1 MKIKLDW
8 CDLGVVADLSKTLSM
23 DAKTAKDLYMDNGT
37 TDAHEVMCE
46 VESAALALFLFLET
60 KVGDR

>member
-8 CDLGVVADLSKTLSM
+8 CDLGVVADLSKPMYM
-23 DAKTAKDLYMDNGT
+23 DAKTAEDLYMDNGA
-37 TDAHEVMCE
+37 TDAHEVKCE

-60 KVGDR
+60 KVDR